1 MEKLQSINPIDGR
14 YRNRTE
20 DLSRYFSEEALINFR
35 IVVECEYFI
44 FLLERLSKKD
54 RRVKPLKKAE
64 SSLIR
69 ELYLTANKNAFDV
82 KQLEF
87 KGDAGLPATNH
98 DVKAVEYYLKKNFKN
113 SSFRDRLEFFH
124 FGLTSEDVNNIAYS
138 LMIDGGLREILLP
151 EAEKLLKTLKG
162 LALKHAGTPLLART
176 HGQPAVGTTFG
187 KEFRIF
193 YERLKN
199 QLDAVKKHAIKAKLN
214 GAVGNYN
221 AHISAYPAIDWVSFS
236 GDFLKRLGENTG
248 ARLEVNL
255 FTTQIESHDS
265 WVELFDRLRHINSIL
280 TGFSQDIWRYVS
292 DELIIQRPVKGEV
305 GSSTMPHKV
314 NPIDFENAEGNF
326 GLANSLFAFFSAKLP
341 VSRLQRDL
349 SDSTVER
356 NIGSAFAYSLIG
368 YRALLKGLEKIE
380 VNSRKSAETLEKN
393 PQIYAEALQTVL
405 RRERVKNPYELL
417 KGLTRG
423 KKPGKTG
430 ILKFIR
436 ELKTGGGAK
445 KELRDL
451 LSRPYTGL
459 AEKLAKY
466 KL

>member
-54 RRVKPLKKAE
+54 RRVKPLKKTEIA
-64 SSLIR
+64 LIR
-69 ELYLTANKNAFDV
+69 ELYLTANKNAFGV

-87 KGDAGLPATNH
+87 GDGGLPATNH
-98 DVKAVEYYLKKNFKN
+98 DVKAVEYYLKKIFKD

-138 LMIDGGLREILLP
+138 LMIDGGLRKILLP
-151 EAEKLLKTLKG
+151 EAGKLLKILKA
-162 LALKHAGTPLLART
+162 LAFKYAGTPLLART

-193 YERLKN
+193 YERLKK
-199 QLDAVKKHAIKAKLN
+199 QLDAVKRHSLKAKLN

-221 AHISAYPAIDWVSFS
+221 AHISAYPEIDWISFS
-236 GDFLKRLGENTG
+236 GEFLKRLGETAG
-248 ARLEVNL
+248 ARLEPNI
-255 FTTQIESHDS
+255 FTTQIENHDS

-280 TGFSQDIWRYVS
+280 TGFSQDIWRYIS

-326 GLANSLFAFFSAKLP
+326 GLANSLLSFFSAKLP

-368 YRALLKGLEKIE
+368 YRALLKGLGKIE
-380 VNSRKSAETLEKN
+380 INPRKSAETLGKN
-393 PQIYAEALQTVL
+393 PQIYSEAIQTVL

-417 KGLTRG
+417 KGLTHG
-423 KKPGKTG
+423 KKTGKAG

-436 ELKTGGGAK
+436 GLKTGEK
-445 KELRDL
+445 TRLELEKL
-451 LSRPYTGL
+451 LSKPYTGL
-459 AEKLAKY
+459 AEKLAKH
-466 KL
+466 KP